1 MELYN
6 KGFDV
11 FQKHYLMYA
20 MIGVLVS
27 SCMGAAASM
36 LALHTGHGP
45 WQMFQ
50 VGLLVAVC
58 MGFNATILSDRK
70 RKVVYNAFLISCAL
84 SLLIVIFHI
93 INI

>member
-6 KGFDV
+6 RGFDA

-27 SCMGAAASM
+27 SCLGAAGSM
-36 LALHTGHGP
+36 LALHSGHGA

-50 VGLLVAVC
+50 VGLLVVGC

-70 RKVVYNAFLISCAL
+70 RRIVYNTFLISCVL
-84 SLLIVIFHI
+84 SLLII
-93 INI
+93 ILHLF

>member
-6 KGFDV
+6 KGFEV

-27 SCMGAAASM
+27 SCLGAAGSM
-36 LALHTGHGP
+36 LALHTGHGF
-45 WQMFQ
+45 WQMLQ
-50 VGLLVAVC
+50 VGVLVAVC

-70 RKVVYNAFLISCAL
+70 RQLVFNAFLVSCAL
-84 SLLIVIFHI
+84 SILIILFHI
-93 INI
+93 LF